1 MTSEKS
7 KANNKKSD
15 KEDVKILIGEKLITC
30 FACGERIDKNSKI
43 CPFCKTKQS
52 IK

>member
-1 MTSEKS
+1 MTGEKS
-7 KANNKKSD
+7 KTNKEVFD

-30 FACGERIDKNSKI
+30 FACGERIDKNSEI
-43 CPFCKTKQS
+43 CPFCNTKQN